1 LIQDFYIQAQKQVEC
16 KQLIKGSKFFG
27 FLYPVADEHK
37 AKEKLVELKKTF
49 SDATHHCF
57 AYVLG
62 KQSEIEKW
70 SDDGEPSNSAGR
82 PILRAIHSSQCTNV
96 LVVVVRYY
104 GGKQLG
110 VPGLIE
116 AYGSTAENLFDQV
129 ELEHIPILLDYVLK
143 CDFAHEKD
151 AWLFIRQQKLQ
162 SKQIEYSHSHCFI
175 KVQVPV
181 FQEQEFLKSLSTF
194 YMLGLEKGKE

>member
-16 KQLIKGSKFFG
+16 KQLIKGSKFLG
-27 FLYPVADEHK
+27 FLYPVGGEYE
-37 AKEKLVELKKTF
+37 AKEKLAELKKTF
-49 SDATHHCF
+49 PDATHHCY

-62 KQSEIEKW
+62 KHSEHEKW

-82 PILRAIHSSQCTNV
+82 PILRAIHAAQCTNV

-116 AYGSTAENLFDQV
+116 AYGSTAQSLLGIVPLEQV
-129 ELEHIPILLDYVLK
+129 PIVLDYVIQ

-151 AWLFIRQQKLQ
+151 AWHFIRQQKLQ
-162 SKQIEYSHSHCFI
+162 SKQIEYTHTNCHI
-175 KVQVPV
+175 KVQVPIH
-181 FQEQEFLKSLSTF
+181 QEQDFLKYLSTF
-194 YMLGLEKGKE
+194 YMLGVDKED